1 MRKIVVHM
9 MLSLDGY
16 FEGPDHDLSWHLVDE
31 ELHAHFNDQL
41 ATNSA
46 FVEGRVSYELMEA
59 VWPTADQ
66 NPDYPPTM
74 REFAGIWRAVP
85 KIVFSRTL
93 QEVGPNALLRAEVD
107 PDEIRALKQQP
118 GGDMT
123 LGGVD
128 LVETFR
134 RLALVDEYRLY
145 VNPVVIGRGRR
156 LFETADDRGRPGAGG
171 EPAVRQRCRPAAL
184 RRPTLLAPPADRG
197 THTPGACRLSETSW
211 GAGYGRGS

>member
-1 MRKIVVHM
+1 MRRIVVQM

-31 ELHAHFNDQL
+31 ELHAHFNEQL
-41 ATNSA
+41 ATMSA
-46 FVEGRVSYELMEA
+46 FVEGRVTYELMEA

-74 REFAGIWRAVP
+74 REFAAIWRAVP
-85 KIVFSRTL
+85 KIVFSHTL
-93 QEVGPNALLRAEVD
+93 QDVGPNALLRAEVD

-134 RLALVDEYRLY
+134 RLDLVDEYRLY

-156 LFETADDRGRPGAGG
+156 LFETADNPTDLELVENRRFGNGVVLLRY
-171 EPAVRQRCRPAAL
+171 AVRRP
-184 RRPTLLAPPADRG
+184 
-197 THTPGACRLSETSW
+197 
-211 GAGYGRGS
+211 

>member
-1 MRKIVVHM
+1 M

-16 FEGPDHDLSWHLVDE
+16 FEGSDHDLSWHRVDE
-31 ELHAHFNDQL
+31 ELHAHFNEQL

-46 FVEGRVSYELMEA
+46 FMEGRVTYELMET

-66 NPDYPPTM
+66 DPDSPPVM

-93 QEVGPNALLRAEVD
+93 QEVGANASLRAEVD
-107 PDEIRALKQQP
+107 PDEIRALKQQS

-128 LVETFR
+128 LVGTF
-134 RLALVDEYRLY
+134 L
-145 VNPVVIGRGRR
+145 
-156 LFETADDRGRPGAGG
+156 
-171 EPAVRQRCRPAAL
+171 
-184 RRPTLLAPPADRG
+184 PPDLDGADR
-197 THTPGACRLSETSW
+197 LS
-211 GAGYGRGS
+211 

>member
-31 ELHAHFNDQL
+31 ELHAHFNEQL

-46 FVEGRVSYELMEA
+46 FMEGRVTYELMEA
-59 VWPTADQ
+59 FWPAADQ
-66 NPDYPPTM
+66 NLDHPPTM

-93 QEVGPNALLRAEVD
+93 QEVGPNAVLRAEVD

-134 RLALVDEYRLY
+134 RLDLVDEYRLY
-145 VNPVVIGRGRR
+145 VNPVVICRVDGCSRPLTTRPTWSWWRTGGSATVSSCCATPSDGPSR
-156 LFETADDRGRPGAGG
+156 LLPTGVNRVGAGQ
-171 EPAVRQRCRPAAL
+171 ARYTAL
-184 RRPTLLAPPADRG
+184 VDHG
-197 THTPGACRLSETSW
+197 T
-211 GAGYGRGS
+211 